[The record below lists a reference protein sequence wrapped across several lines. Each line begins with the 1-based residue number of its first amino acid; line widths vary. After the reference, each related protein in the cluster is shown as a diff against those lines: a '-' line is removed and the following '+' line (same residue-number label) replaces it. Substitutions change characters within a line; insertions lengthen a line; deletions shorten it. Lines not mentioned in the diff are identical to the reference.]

1 MSGQLSAIRIGQVRK
16 AAIDLLQKYHV
27 ANPEA
32 IDLETLAW
40 RRGRLRIKVGGLD
53 GAEGR
58 LVATD
63 GEGGVIRVASDQNR
77 GRFRFTVAHEIGH
90 FVLHQHGVV
99 DKIDTR
105 REMTIW
111 NDASEEAE
119 ANCFAAELLMPEY
132 LFRSYCVGK
141 PSIQLLDD
149 LAATFGT
156 STLATV
162 FQYWEYTREPVALV
176 LSEGWRMKSFR
187 PFKDGWPKIRYGQVH
202 KDSAAGERLSEK
214 SGDSCGMVSTPAYA
228 WLEGFGDRPEKSIME
243 DSRYLDYYDT
253 TLTLLWHDEPLDDD
267 DSDDED

>member
-1 MSGQLSAIRIGQVRK
+1 MSGRLTAMRVAQVRK
-16 AAIDLLQKYHV
+16 AATDLLRKYRV
-27 ANPEA
+27 ASPEA

-40 RRGRLRIKVGGLD
+40 LRGRLRVKVGGLD

-63 GEGGVIRVASDQNR
+63 GEGGVIRVASDKNL

-119 ANCFAAELLMPEY
+119 ANCFAAELLMPDY
-132 LFRSYCVGK
+132 LFRPHCVGK
-141 PSIQLLDD
+141 PSIQALDN
-149 LAATFGT
+149 LADIFGT
-156 STLATV
+156 STLATA
-162 FQYWEYTREPVALV
+162 FQYWEYTREPVAIV
-176 LSEGWRMKSFR
+176 LSEGWQMKSFR
-187 PFKDGWPKIRYGQVH
+187 PFKDGWPRIRFGEVH
-202 KDSAAGERLSEK
+202 EDSAAGERLSER
-214 SGDSCGMVSTPAYA
+214 SGDSGGMVSTSAYA

-243 DSRYLDYYDT
+243 DSRYMDYYDT

-267 DSDDED
+267 EADDDD

>member
-16 AAIDLLQKYHV
+16 VAIDLLRRYRV
-27 ANPEA
+27 ASPDA

-40 RRGRLRIKVGGLD
+40 LRGRLRIKVGGLD

-63 GEGGVIRVASDQNR
+63 GDGGVIRVASNQNL

-90 FVLHQHGVV
+90 FVLHQHGAI
-99 DKIDTR
+99 DKIATR
-105 REMTIW
+105 RDMTIW

-119 ANCFAAELLMPEY
+119 ANYFAAELLMPEY
-132 LFRSYCVGK
+132 LFRPCCVGR

-149 LAATFGT
+149 LASTFRT
-156 STLATV
+156 STLATA

-187 PFKDGWPKIRYGQVH
+187 PFKDGWPRIRYGQIH
-202 KDSAAGERLSEK
+202 KDSAAGDRLNGK
-214 SGDSCGMVSTPAYA
+214 SGDSGGMVSAPAYA

-243 DSRYLDYYDT
+243 DSRYLEYYDT
-253 TLTLLWHDEPLDDD
+253 TLTMLWHDEPLDDHET
-267 DSDDED
+267 DDED